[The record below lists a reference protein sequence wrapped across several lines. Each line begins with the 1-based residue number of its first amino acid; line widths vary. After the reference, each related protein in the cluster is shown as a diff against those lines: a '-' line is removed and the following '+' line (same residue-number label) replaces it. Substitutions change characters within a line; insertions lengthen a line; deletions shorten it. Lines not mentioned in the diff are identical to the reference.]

1 MSYANVG
8 RVWTVESFRE
18 YLKGVKRPAYAKSVT
33 IHHTGAP
40 TLAQRPKGFLAQ
52 HILNIQSYYK
62 SLGWSRGPHL
72 FIDEDQIFGMT
83 PLNVPGIHAV
93 SFNRTSIGI
102 EVLGDYDNEDPLSGR
117 GLSCM
122 KTAAA
127 TAKALFEWLDI
138 PVNETTLKFHRDDP
152 KTRKTCPGK
161 KVKKDWFVSLVTAS
175 SGVAIPVTPLFSAPT
190 DLVPLV
196 NYVVQHKGYTTSAA
210 TKLLKVKNG
219 MTTFN
224 GVWIE
229 SARYDSKSQA
239 TIASSKELDS
249 DIPVIN
255 KI

>member
-18 YLKGVKRPAYAKSVT
+18 YLKGIKRPSYAKSVT

-83 PLNVPGIHAV
+83 PLTVPGIHAV
-93 SFNRTSIGI
+93 SFNRSSIGI
-102 EVLGDYDNEDPLSGR
+102 EVLGDYDSEDPLTGR
-117 GLSCM
+117 GLACM
-122 KTAAA
+122 KNTAAC
-127 TAKALFEWLDI
+127 AKALFEWLDI
-138 PVNETTLKFHRDDP
+138 PINETTLKFHRDDP
-152 KTRKTCPGK
+152 KTSKTCPGK
-161 KVKKDWFVSLVTAS
+161 KVKKDWFISLMNASVGQNVS
-175 SGVAIPVTPLFSAPT
+175 VTPLFS
-190 DLVPLV
+190 VPNDSV
-196 NYVVQHKGYTTSAA
+196 PIVEYVAQYKGYTTNEAI
-210 TKLLKVKNG
+210 KLLKVKSG

-229 SARYDSKSQA
+229 SARYDSKTQCTLA
-239 TIASSKELDS
+239 LKTELDA
-249 DIPVIN
+249 DIP
-255 KI
+255 KKC